1 MNLPAKFG
9 LFVTDSSSRVQT
21 PKKIFIV
28 NKQTILGNRKFNI
41 ILKN

>member
-21 PKKIFIV
+21 PTKIFIE
-28 NKQTILGNRKFNI
+28 NKQTNLGNQKV
-41 ILKN
+41 KT